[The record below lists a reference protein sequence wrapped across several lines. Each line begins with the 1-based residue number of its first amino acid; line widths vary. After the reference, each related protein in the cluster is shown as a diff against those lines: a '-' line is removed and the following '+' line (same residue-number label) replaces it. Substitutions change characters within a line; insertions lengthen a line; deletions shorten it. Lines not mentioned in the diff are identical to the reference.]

1 MWQGYTLFPIFR
13 KSTQIKSITV
23 IQLCVDSYLHKC
35 THMQVT
41 LTEAVEAGRDWL
53 SQKHTA
59 QSKATGHCFPSLH
72 PHTDNK
78 RAFRQNEIGQQSQ
91 VIGKAIKMNEIYMQM
106 REVIL
111 REEPQTMQCS
121 LWEEGSVCRQLTV
134 GIYGLPSA

>member
-1 MWQGYTLFPIFR
+1 MWTAN
-13 KSTQIKSITV
+13 TQVHTHSGNFNRSNGSWKRLAFIETQLRGTVRRQAIAFHLSI
-23 IQLCVDSYLHKC
+23 Y
-35 THMQVT
+35 
-41 LTEAVEAGRDWL
+41 
-53 SQKHTA
+53 
-59 QSKATGHCFPSLH
+59 
-72 PHTDNK
+72 TDNK